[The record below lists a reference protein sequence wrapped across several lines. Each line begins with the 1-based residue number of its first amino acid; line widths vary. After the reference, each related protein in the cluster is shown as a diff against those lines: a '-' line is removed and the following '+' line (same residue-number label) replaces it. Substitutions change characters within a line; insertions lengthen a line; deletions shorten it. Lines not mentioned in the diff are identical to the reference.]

1 MEECESRGKGGSLGR
16 QEKLGKGGK
25 EDGKCRRFGI
35 EMMTRNS
42 LTQRVGVGCKM
53 SVEREGLGR

>member
-25 EDGKCRRFGI
+25 EDGKQHRVRI
-35 EMMTRNS
+35 EMMRRNGLTR
-42 LTQRVGVGCKM
+42 RVGVGCKM
-53 SVEREGLGR
+53 SVEAEGLGR